1 MNKQAFPVGYTPVRT
16 VDYTR
21 RGLAFGLMLSSLA
34 VMVLCALPI
43 GNPAVARRLFLLLDP
58 ATGEATLTFHLTGIL
73 LALLAGLLFIAL
85 HEALHALFMRAATR
99 DRLRC
104 RVTGFGIAVFC
115 PTDSFSRAAYARIM
129 AAPAVLLTVALAALC
144 LLLPAPYA
152 GVAYL
157 VACIHLG
164 GCVADFYALL
174 LVARAGKDARFLDG
188 GTALLIAERR

>member
-43 GNPAVARRLFLLLDP
+43 GIPVVARRLFLLLDP

-104 RVTGFGIAVFC
+104 RVTGFGIAIFC

-129 AAPAVLLTVALAALC
+129 AAPAVLLTAALAARC
-144 LLLPAPYA
+144 LLLP
-152 GVAYL
+152 
-157 VACIHLG
+157 ACIHLG

>member
-1 MNKQAFPVGYTPVRT
+1 MKRQAFPAGYTPVRV

-21 RGLAFGLMLSSLA
+21 RGLSFGLTLASLL

-43 GNPAVARRLFLLLDP
+43 GIPAVARRLFLLLDP
-58 ATGEATLTFHLTGIL
+58 ATGEATLTFGLTGIL
-73 LALLAGLLFIAL
+73 LALLAGLLLIAL
-85 HEALHALFMRAATR
+85 HEALHALVMRAYTR

-104 RVTGFGIAVFC
+104 RATGFGIAVFC
-115 PTDSFSRAAYARIM
+115 PTDSFSRAAYARIA
-129 AAPAVLLTVALAALC
+129 AAPAVLLTAVLAALC

-174 LVARAGKDARFLDG
+174 LAARAGKDARFLDG
-188 GTALLIAERR
+188 GTVLLIAGRR